1 MLFFLFFFFL
11 GTNIMHIS
19 GNLIQAINKISWGWS
34 ISFGFDGDRRMFCIK
49 GKNDY
54 EGFYSF
60 ERVQTRKTWLLP

>member
-1 MLFFLFFFFL
+1 MLFFSFFFL

-19 GNLIQAINKISWGWS
+19 GNLIQANKISRGWS
-34 ISFGFDGDRRMFCIK
+34 TGFGFDGDRRMFCIK

-54 EGFYSF
+54 EGLYSF